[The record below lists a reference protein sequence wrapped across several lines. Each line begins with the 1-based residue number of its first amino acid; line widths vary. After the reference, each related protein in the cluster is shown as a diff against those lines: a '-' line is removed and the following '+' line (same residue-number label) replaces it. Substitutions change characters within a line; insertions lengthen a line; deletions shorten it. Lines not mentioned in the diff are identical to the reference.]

1 MADFLFEIGVEE
13 FPASFILP
21 AVGQLRAFL
30 SKSLEDQRLNFE
42 NCCDYSTCSRL
53 ALVFSGLP
61 ERQPDNRKK
70 VTGAPKRVVLNP
82 DGTLSKAGTAFLE
95 KNGLTEYFFEE
106 SSKGEVIAG
115 WIEEKGKALSEII
128 VPAVKEAL
136 YALSFPKSM
145 RWAEMNFAFARPIRW
160 IYLSINGEPVSDS
173 FEGIEFAKSSFG
185 HRFLSDGPLSVNAQ
199 NYAETLEA
207 HYVMADREKRKAV
220 IRKAVEDAAEKLGMQ
235 AHIDESLLDEVTDMV
250 EYPHTIIGDIP
261 EKYRSLPIEL
271 VTKVLKKDQRYFTL
285 SDKNSPLVT
294 KFASVLNNI
303 PHDDEVVTKGNEK
316 VVSARLSDAAFYFN
330 DDLSKDFSALTER
343 LKGVLFQKLLGTY
356 YDKVERI
363 CDIAEFIYKNYFPQD
378 VNTLINLRKAGPMI
392 KNDLVTGVV
401 FEFPDLQGIMG
412 RYYARHAGFES
423 DVCEAMYEHYLP
435 INAGDELPKNEIGT
449 ILSMADKIDTIIGGF
464 MAGMKPSGSKDK
476 FAIRRN
482 AIGFLTI
489 AVNYDFDINEI
500 IDFGW
505 DLLSRKVNAKDEL
518 KKEISD
524 FIFARYNAVL
534 NFDTPIIQAA
544 TAAHPERPATVRRCA
559 ETIAELLTKSD
570 ISGLAQLYKRGCNIL
585 KKQDFKAATIDE
597 TLFEQK
603 EEHEL
608 FSKVCEVEKA
618 ISSMNDNL
626 EIALKILETKQP
638 LDAFFDAV
646 FVMHDDPK
654 IKTNRLALIS
664 RVTGLVAEKI
674 GEISFL
680 NI

>member
-330 DDLSKDFSALTER
+330 DDLSKDFSALSER

-356 YDKVERI
+356 YDKVERVTE
-363 CDIAEFIYKNYFPQD
+363 IAGFLVERLFKLDGAELQD
-378 VNTLINLRKAGPMI
+378 LKKAASMI

-412 RYYARHAGFES
+412 RYYAAHAGFKPEI
-423 DVCEAMYEHYLP
+423 CEAMYEHYLP
-435 INAGDELPKNEIGT
+435 INAGDSLPKTKIGT

-585 KKQDFKAATIDE
+585 KKQDFKAAAIDE

-618 ISSMNDNL
+618 ISLMNDNL

-654 IKTNRLALIS
+654 IKANRLALIS

>member
-207 HYVMADREKRKAV
+207 HYIMADREKRKAV

-330 DDLSKDFSALTER
+330 DDLSKDFSALSER

-356 YDKVERI
+356 YDKIERVSE
-363 CDIAEFIYKNYFPQD
+363 IAGFLADRLFKLDGAELQD
-378 VNTLINLRKAGPMI
+378 LKKAASMI

-412 RYYARHAGFES
+412 RYYAAHAGFKPEI
-423 DVCEAMYEHYLP
+423 CEAMYEHYLP
-435 INAGDELPKNEIGT
+435 INAGDSLPKTKIGT

-585 KKQDFKAATIDE
+585 KKQDFKAAAIDE

-608 FSKVCEVEKA
+608 FSKVCEVEKT

-654 IKTNRLALIS
+654 IKANRLALIS
-664 RVTGLVAEKI
+664 SVTGLVAEKI